1 MSSARQWAGKLI
13 LRSPAGVRALRKVPV
28 LGGWIHRLSHSLLPS
43 EERLWARIEAGP
55 AEGLWF
61 ELNPR
66 TGQHYLRGEAE
77 AEVQNVLA
85 ERLHPGMIFYDL
97 GANIGLLSI
106 LAARAVGPAGRVFSF
121 EPDAEGADR
130 LRRNVRRNDF
140 ANVTVIEAG
149 VWSASGLRTFVAAD
163 QSSPDHGTGHFMAG
177 TGEPGT
183 PVRCVALDDFI
194 RDAPPPNAMKC
205 DVEGAEVEVFR
216 GAGKLLQTHRPWIL
230 CEMHSD
236 ANERAFR
243 ELLQRF
249 AYTFQRVDDGHLLA
263 LP

>member
-13 LRSPAGVRALRKVPV
+13 LKSPASVRALRKVPV
-28 LGGWIHRLSHSLLPS
+28 LGGWIHRLSHSLLPA
-43 EERLWARIEAGP
+43 EERIWTKIEAGP

-77 AEVQNVLA
+77 AEVQNAVA
-85 ERLHPGMIFYDL
+85 ERLRAGMTFYDL

-106 LAARAVGPAGRVFSF
+106 LAARRVGSSGRVFSF
-121 EPDAEGADR
+121 EPDAEVAGR

-149 VWSASGLRTFVAAD
+149 VWSASGLRTFVAAGK
-163 QSSPDHGTGHFMAG
+163 SSPDHGTGHFVVGVGESG
-177 TGEPGT
+177 TS
-183 PVRCVALDDFI
+183 VRCVALDDFI
-194 RDAPPPNAMKC
+194 RDAPPPNGIKC

-216 GAGKLLQTHRPWIL
+216 GAEKLLRAHRPWIL
-230 CEMHSD
+230 CEMHSE

-243 ELLQRF
+243 ELLHTFQ
-249 AYTFQRVDDGHLLA
+249 YTFQRVDGGHVLA